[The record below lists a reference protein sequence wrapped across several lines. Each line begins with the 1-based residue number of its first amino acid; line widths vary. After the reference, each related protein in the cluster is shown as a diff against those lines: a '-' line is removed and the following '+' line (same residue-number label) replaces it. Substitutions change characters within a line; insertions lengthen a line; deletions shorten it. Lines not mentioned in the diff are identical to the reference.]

1 MCPYIITK
9 GFDMQER
16 LTTPILTFEDKE
28 IDQSLRP
35 IELTEFVGQT
45 KIKENLSIFIQAAL
59 KRNEALDH
67 VLLYGPPGLGKT
79 TLAHIIAHEL
89 GTNLKATSG
98 PILERPGDLAAILTD
113 LTDRDVL
120 FIDEIHR
127 VNRAVEELLYL
138 AMEDFKLDI
147 MIGKG
152 PGARSI
158 KLDLPKF
165 TLVGA
170 TTKAGQLAS
179 PLRDRFGVVNRL
191 EFYEEEEMFK
201 IVNRSSKILNIEI
214 EEEGAWEIAKR
225 SRKTPRVSNRLLKRV
240 RDYAEVKGTGK
251 ITKQIADMSL
261 SAFEID
267 KLGLDNMDRRIMETL
282 IDKFGGGPV
291 GLNTLTVAV
300 SEDIST
306 VEDIYEPFLIQIGF
320 IKRTP
325 RGRRATELAYAHFK
339 RELFFVNS

>member
-1 MCPYIITK
+1 
-9 GFDMQER
+9 MQER
-16 LTTPILTFEDKE
+16 LTTPILTLEDKE

-35 IELTEFVGQT
+35 VDMSEFVGQT

-59 KRNEALDH
+59 KRQESLDH

-89 GTNLKATSG
+89 GTNIKATSG

-113 LTDRDVL
+113 LADQDVL

-127 VNRAVEELLYL
+127 VNRTVEELLYL

-165 TLVGA
+165 TLIGA

-191 EFYEEEEMFK
+191 EFYEEEDMFK
-201 IVNRSSKILNIEI
+201 IVTRSAKILDIETDT
-214 EEEGAWEIAKR
+214 EGAWEIAKR
-225 SRKTPRVSNRLLKRV
+225 SRKTPRVANRLLRRV
-240 RDYAEVKGTGK
+240 RDYAQVKGEGK
-251 ITKQIADMSL
+251 ITKEIADIAL
-261 SAFEID
+261 SSFEID
-267 KLGLDNMDRRIMETL
+267 KIGLDNMDRRIMETL

-320 IKRTP
+320 INRTP
-325 RGRRATELAYAHFK
+325 RGRRATALAYAHFK
-339 RELFFVNS
+339 KDLFPLKLEIGERNETSL

>member
-1 MCPYIITK
+1 MV
-9 GFDMQER
+9 EH
-16 LTTPILTFEDKE
+16 LTVPTLTGEDKE
-28 IDQSLRP
+28 IEQSLRP
-35 IELTEFVGQT
+35 AEMAEFVGQR
-45 KIKENLSIFIQAAL
+45 KIKENLLIFIQASL
-59 KRNEALDH
+59 KRQESLDH

-113 LTDRDVL
+113 LSNRDVL

-127 VNRAVEELLYL
+127 VNRTVEELLYL

-170 TTKAGQLAS
+170 TTKAGQLTS
-179 PLRDRFGVVNRL
+179 PLRDRFGIVNRL
-191 EFYEEEEMFK
+191 EFYEEEDMFK
-201 IVNRSSKILNIEI
+201 IVNRSAKILNIEI
-214 EEEGAWEIAKR
+214 DTEGSWEIAKR
-225 SRKTPRVSNRLLKRV
+225 SRRTPRIANRLLRRV
-240 RDYAEVKGTGK
+240 RDYAQVKGEGK
-251 ITKQIADMSL
+251 ITKEIADIAL

-267 KLGLDNMDRRIMETL
+267 KIGLDNMDRRIMETL

-300 SEDIST
+300 SEDTST

-320 IKRTP
+320 INRTP

-339 RELFFVNS
+339 KGIFPQFSLY

>member
-1 MCPYIITK
+1 
-9 GFDMQER
+9 MQER
-16 LTTPILTFEDKE
+16 LTTPTLTGEDKDIE
-28 IDQSLRP
+28 QSLRP
-35 IELTEFVGQT
+35 VAMSEFVGQD

-59 KRNEALDH
+59 KRQEALDH
-67 VLLYGPPGLGKT
+67 ILLYGPPGLGKT
-79 TLAHIIAHEL
+79 TLAHIIANEL
-89 GTNLKATSG
+89 GTNIKATSG
-98 PILERPGDLAAILTD
+98 PILERPGDLAAILTN
-113 LTDRDVL
+113 LSNLDVL

-127 VNRAVEELLYL
+127 VNRTVEELLYL

-158 KLDLPKF
+158 KLELPKF
-165 TLVGA
+165 TLIGA

-179 PLRDRFGVVNRL
+179 PLRDRFGIVNRL
-191 EFYEEEEMFK
+191 EFYEEEDMFK
-201 IVNRSSKILNIEI
+201 IVNRSAKILAIEI
-214 EEEGAWEIAKR
+214 DSEGAWEIAKR
-225 SRKTPRVSNRLLKRV
+225 SRRTPRVANRLLRRV
-240 RDYAEVKGTGK
+240 RDYAQVKGEGK
-251 ITKQIADMSL
+251 ITKEIADLAL

-267 KLGLDNMDRRIMETL
+267 KIGLDTMDRRIMETI

-291 GLNTLTVAV
+291 GLNSLTVAL

-320 IKRTP
+320 INRTP

-339 RELFFVNS
+339 RSLFSK

>member
-1 MCPYIITK
+1 
-9 GFDMQER
+9 MQEQ
-16 LTTPILTFEDKE
+16 LTTPSLIGEDKE
-28 IDQSLRP
+28 VEQGLRP
-35 IELTEFVGQT
+35 LKMDEFIGQT
-45 KIKENLSIFIQAAL
+45 QIKENLVIFIQAAL
-59 KRNEALDH
+59 KRKKPLDH

-79 TLAHIIAHEL
+79 TLAHIIANEL
-89 GTNLKATSG
+89 GTNIKVTSG
-98 PILERPGDLAAILTD
+98 PILDRPGDIAAILTNLSD
-113 LTDRDVL
+113 GDVL

-127 VNRAVEELLYL
+127 IHRTVEELLYL

-152 PGARSI
+152 PSARSI
-158 KLDLPKF
+158 QLDLPKF

-170 TTKAGQLAS
+170 TTKAGQLTS

-191 EFYEEEEMFK
+191 EFYEDEDMFK
-201 IVNRSSKILNIEI
+201 IVNRSAKILDIEI
-214 EEEGAWEIAKR
+214 DKEGAWEIAKR
-225 SRKTPRVSNRLLKRV
+225 SRRTPRVANRLLRRV
-240 RDYAEVKGTGK
+240 RDYAEIKGEGK
-251 ITKQIADMSL
+251 VTKEIADRSL

-267 KLGLDNMDRRIMETL
+267 AIGLDNMDRRIMETL

-291 GLNTLTVAV
+291 GLNTLTVAI

-320 IKRTP
+320 INRTP

-339 RELFFVNS
+339 KGLFYEK